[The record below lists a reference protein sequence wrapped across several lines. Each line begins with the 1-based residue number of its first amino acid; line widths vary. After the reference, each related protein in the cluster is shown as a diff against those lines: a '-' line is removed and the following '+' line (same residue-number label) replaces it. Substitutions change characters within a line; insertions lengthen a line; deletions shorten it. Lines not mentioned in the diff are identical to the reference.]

1 MSEPIRPGPVLYEY
15 ECGCIGLAPD
25 AHQWAVVIRRCDGV
39 PGASWRHCLHGLKS
53 VLTSEESQG
62 WWRRV
67 AYDSEKIN
75 DKARAAEV
83 ILDALDN
90 VRLAGQ
96 P

>member
-1 MSEPIRPGPVLYEY
+1 M
-15 ECGCIGLAPD
+15 GCCHKALR
-25 AHQWAVVIRRCDGV
+25 W
-39 PGASWRHCLHGLKS
+39 S
-53 VLTSEESQG
+53 
-62 WWRRV
+62 RV

-96 P
+96 T